1 MRKMVIGLHLLFQ
14 TPSVTK
20 LLVAASGSGDKLYLL
35 LLLPALIF
43 LFCSPYKPNP
53 LYKGKWYAPMI
64 ENPEYKG
71 EWAPRKIPNPDYF
84 EDLTPVK
91 SLNKI
96 VRQIPFSFHVLLTQ
110 VNRVVLV
117 SSFGP

>member
-1 MRKMVIGLHLLFQ
+1 MTRKMVTGSRLLFP

-20 LLVAASGSGDKLYLL
+20 PLVVASGSGNKFDPLL
-35 LLLPALIF
+35 LLANPNTLI
-43 LFCSPYKPNP
+43 CSPYKPNP

-64 ENPEYKG
+64 DNPDYKG

-96 VRQIPFSFHVLLTQ
+96 VRQTNL
-110 VNRVVLV
+110 
-117 SSFGP
+117 

>member
-1 MRKMVIGLHLLFQ
+1 MTRKMVTGLHLLFQ

-20 LLVAASGSGDKLYLL
+20 LLVAASGSGNKLYSL
-35 LLLPALIF
+35 LLLPTLIF

-71 EWAPRKIPNPDYF
+71 EWAPRKISNPDYF

-96 VRQIPFSFHVLLTQ
+96 VRQIPFGFMCCSP
-110 VNRVVLV
+110 R
-117 SSFGP
+117 